1 MANDVSPETGVFG
14 GARNTVHLVTAD
26 GVEDWP
32 SQSKEAVAAG
42 LVRKIADTLNGA
54 GAQR

>member
-14 GARNTVHLVTAD
+14 GARNTVHLVTAN

-32 SQSKEAVAAG
+32 LQSKEAVASG
-42 LVRKIADTLNGA
+42 LVQKIADTLNGA
-54 GAQR
+54 RA